1 MWSRTRIHVATF
13 FSLLGF
19 DCAAWITSL
28 PAISSALGLNS
39 AQLSTLLLAGP
50 VGNFLAFP
58 ITGYLVAKFGS
69 RWLILVG
76 SAAYTAAVGLP
87 WLGFHFHL
95 PLIWW
100 QAFFVVFGFTGA
112 LFAVACNTQA
122 GMEEKR
128 SGRSIMSSCHALW
141 SVASFLGGMLT
152 TAFLSYSKFISD
164 EWRYGVV
171 ILIGAA
177 VIWWAR
183 TDLITSDTASETKT
197 KEGKRFVL
205 DGLLIKLGL
214 LAMVF
219 MACEGSVNEWSGI
232 YFKDVLKA
240 DARYVM
246 WGYCA
251 SMAFVTIGR
260 FTTDFLVERF
270 SPRGVL
276 HTYCL
281 VALAGFAIALGS
293 PHILSASIPVHWG
306 ATIGYALAGLGLS
319 CLVPLV
325 FARAAKST
333 RVPPGVAIT
342 IVSSIGYLA
351 FFLGPVLIGFLS
363 MHVGLTLALALIA
376 VLLPLGLLF

>member
-1 MWSRTRIHVATF
+1 MWSRTRIHVAAF

-28 PAISSALGLNS
+28 PAISSMLGLTG

-50 VGNFLAFP
+50 IGNFLAFP
-58 ITGYLVAKFGS
+58 ITGYLVARFGS

-87 WLGFHFHL
+87 WIGFHFHL
-95 PLIWW
+95 SLNWW
-100 QAFFVVFGFTGA
+100 YAFFIVFGFTGA

-122 GMEEKR
+122 GLEEKR
-128 SGRSIMSSCHALW
+128 TERSIMSSCHALW

-152 TAFLSYSKFISD
+152 TAFLTYAKYLSG

-177 VIWWAR
+177 VIYWAR
-183 TDLITSDTASETKT
+183 TDLIATDAAPEQKK

-205 DGLLIKLGL
+205 DSLLIKLGL

-232 YFKDVLKA
+232 YFKDVLKV
-240 DARYVM
+240 DPRYVM

-251 SMAFVTIGR
+251 SMACVTIGR
-260 FTTDFLVERF
+260 FTTDALVERF
-270 SPRGVL
+270 SARSVL

-293 PHILSASIPVHWG
+293 PLILPPSIPAHWG
-306 ATIGYALAGLGLS
+306 PTVGYGLAGLGLS

-363 MHVGLTLALALIA
+363 MHMGLTLALACIA

>member
-1 MWSRTRIHVATF
+1 MWSRTRIHVAAF

-28 PAISSALGLNS
+28 PAISSALGLND
-39 AQLSTLLLAGP
+39 AQLSKLLLAGP
-50 VGNFLAFP
+50 IGNFLAFP
-58 ITGYLVAKFGS
+58 ITGHLVAKFGS

-87 WLGFHFHL
+87 WMGFHFHL

-100 QAFFVVFGFTGA
+100 HAFFVVFGFTGA

-152 TAFLSYSKFISD
+152 TAFLTHAKLLPY
-164 EWRYGVV
+164 EWRFGVV

-177 VIWWAR
+177 VICWAR
-183 TDLITSDTASETKT
+183 TDLITSDTASESKK

-232 YFKDVLKA
+232 YFKDVLKT

-260 FTTDFLVERF
+260 FTTDFLVERY
-270 SPRGVL
+270 SARRIL
-276 HTYCL
+276 HAYCL

-293 PHILSASIPVHWG
+293 PHILPASIPIHWG
-306 ATIGYALAGLGLS
+306 PTVGYALAGLGLS

-363 MHVGLTLALALIA
+363 MHVGLTLSLAFIA